1 MIDVTTDVQKATNAM
16 NRSSSYDSAYWTL
29 SASYNLSKLS
39 IACEGLIQSPS
50 HLLNQLKDRKNEHNI
65 DQYFNLLDLEI
76 ATKSSVE
83 RRLQAL
89 NNLNRSLST
98 ITNSNNELFAR
109 RMKLIDNKIRWF
121 IKNKMITNAFVL
133 LGYENTL
140 VIKKIYKEYC
150 NSKYLSTH
158 NYKIISEILEEDI
171 STSVGKSTI
180 KMLQIPMD
188 EQRITEKLDIL
199 NNLLIEIRDNIAN

>member
-1 MIDVTTDVQKATNAM
+1 MLVTLCPKFA
-16 NRSSSYDSAYWTL
+16 
-29 SASYNLSKLS
+29 
-39 IACEGLIQSPS
+39 
-50 HLLNQLKDRKNEHNI
+50 
-65 DQYFNLLDLEI
+65 
-76 ATKSSVE
+76 
-83 RRLQAL
+83 
-89 NNLNRSLST
+89 NNLNQSLAT

-109 RMKLIDNKIRWF
+109 RMKLIDSKIRWF
-121 IKNKMITNAFVL
+121 MKNKMITNAFVL

-140 VIKKIYKEYC
+140 VIEKIYKEYC
-150 NSKYLSTH
+150 DLKYLSTH

-180 KMLQIPMD
+180 KMLQITMD

>member
-1 MIDVTTDVQKATNAM
+1 MIDVTTDIQKATNAM
-16 NRSSSYDSAYWTL
+16 NKSSLYDSAYWTL

-39 IACEGLIQSPS
+39 IACKGLIQSPS
-50 HLLNQLKDRKNEHNI
+50 HLLSQLKDRKNERNI
-65 DQYFNLLDLEI
+65 DQYFDLLDLEI

-98 ITNSNNELFAR
+98 ITNNNNELFAR
-109 RMKLIDNKIRWF
+109 RMKLIDSKIRWF
-121 IKNKMITNAFVL
+121 MKNKMITNAFVL

-140 VIKKIYKEYC
+140 VIGEIYKEYC
-150 NSKYLSTH
+150 DLKYLSTH

-188 EQRITEKLDIL
+188 EQRITEKLDTL